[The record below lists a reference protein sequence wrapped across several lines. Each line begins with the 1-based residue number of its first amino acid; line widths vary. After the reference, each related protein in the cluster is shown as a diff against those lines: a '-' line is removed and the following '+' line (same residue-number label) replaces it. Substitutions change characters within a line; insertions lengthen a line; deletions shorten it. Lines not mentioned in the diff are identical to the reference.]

1 MNINDFNIKNLTTIS
16 IVQEIK
22 NGVRLVPDIIKPE
35 IQGIFYA
42 AGGALFTYAYGFFAQ
57 QKSYED
63 GYIEGY
69 KKGYSEGFNQGYNK
83 DFNQIALIAG
93 AACVG
98 AAIGAASIMY
108 CTKCKQQD
116 THIAN
121 AQINQVISNNLALV
135 E

>member
-1 MNINDFNIKNLTTIS
+1 MPIS
-16 IVQEIK
+16 AMQQSHKEWRQACSRRNKTWNTGYILRCMRSIIYI
-22 NGVRLVPDIIKPE
+22 RLW
-35 IQGIFYA
+35 
-42 AGGALFTYAYGFFAQ
+42 FFAQ

-63 GYIEGY
+63 GYMEGY

-108 CTKCKQQD
+108 CTKCRQQD

>member
-1 MNINDFNIKNLTTIS
+1 MKMVIWRAT
-16 IVQEIK
+16 
-22 NGVRLVPDIIKPE
+22 
-35 IQGIFYA
+35 
-42 AGGALFTYAYGFFAQ
+42 
-57 QKSYED
+57 
-63 GYIEGY
+63 

-83 DFNQIALIAG
+83 DFNQIALIAE

-98 AAIGAASIMY
+98 AASIMY
-108 CTKCKQQD
+108 YTKCKQQD